1 MTELAEYLDENEVTY
16 LVYDGA
22 PAHRNAVSPR
32 DSIRLIKLPPY
43 SPFLNIVEQAISA
56 LKAAIKVGISL
67 PYIQAEMDDCL
78 EARQQGIQL
87 GEYRHQI
94 LVAASESNIGAITVQ
109 KCAARYRF
117 MQTYLPRCLNREI
130 IEGLFM
136 IYDLFVCCYIEMFL
150 SR

>member
-1 MTELAEYLDENEVTY
+1 M
-16 LVYDGA
+16 
-22 PAHRNAVSPR
+22 
-32 DSIRLIKLPPY
+32 IRLIKQPPY
-43 SPFLNIVEQAISA
+43 SPFLDIVEQAISA
-56 LKAAIKVGISL
+56 LKAAIKVGISR

-109 KCAARYRF
+109 KCAAWYRF

-130 IEGLFM
+130 IEG
-136 IYDLFVCCYIEMFL
+136 
-150 SR
+150 